1 MRPLAN
7 ILTFW
12 RKRHQLP
19 EPTRLFLEMEKW
31 LETPLG
37 QALLETEQGLL
48 EPVLARTFGYHILQ
62 LGSSNHSMLKES
74 PIGHK
79 ILFTPALS
87 PETKAPVANNEALPL
102 TSESVDAVL
111 IHHALDFTPDSH
123 RLLREAARVVMPGG
137 KILIV
142 GFNPLSTW
150 GVRKFFHWH
159 NQLPWSAR
167 FISSTRVT
175 DWLKLLD
182 FKIDKVSHGG
192 FLLPVNHAKVV
203 SSAER
208 LNIVGNFTIPQ
219 MGAVY
224 FIVACKQVMPVTP
237 IMPRWPRIPRPV
249 IVRPVGETAGAR
261 RGTRAKAPYRVQ

>member
-1 MRPLAN
+1 MKPLAH
-7 ILTFW
+7 IQAFW
-12 RKRHQLP
+12 RNRHQLP
-19 EPTRLFLEMEKW
+19 EPTELFREMGKW
-31 LETPLG
+31 METPLG
-37 QALLETEQGLL
+37 QALLEIEQQLL

-62 LGSSNHSMLKES
+62 LGSSNRSMLDES

-87 PETKAPVANNEALPL
+87 PESKTPVASNEALPL
-102 TSESVDAVL
+102 SSESVDAVL
-111 IHHALDFTPDSH
+111 IHHALDFTPDSY
-123 RLLREAARVVMPGG
+123 RLLREATRVVMPGG
-137 KILIV
+137 RILIM

-150 GVRKFFHWH
+150 GVRKLFHWRK
-159 NQLPWSAR
+159 QLPWSAR

-192 FLLPVNHAKVV
+192 FLLPINHAKIVG
-203 SSAER
+203 SGER
-208 LNIVGNFTIPQ
+208 LNAIGNFTIPQ

-261 RGTRAKAPYRVQ
+261 RGTRAKTPHRVQ